1 MAAVTAMHEQM
12 HADADQQ
19 REQKGEYTENVRTM
33 LNPEKHA
40 RNGEK
45 NAERESRWGVQEWS
59 PPIFTQLWINRTV
72 IVMSHD
78 L

>member
-1 MAAVTAMHEQM
+1 MAAVTTMHKEM

-19 REQKGEYTENVRTM
+19 REQKGQCTENVRTM

-59 PPIFTQLWINRTV
+59 PPIFVHLWVNRTV